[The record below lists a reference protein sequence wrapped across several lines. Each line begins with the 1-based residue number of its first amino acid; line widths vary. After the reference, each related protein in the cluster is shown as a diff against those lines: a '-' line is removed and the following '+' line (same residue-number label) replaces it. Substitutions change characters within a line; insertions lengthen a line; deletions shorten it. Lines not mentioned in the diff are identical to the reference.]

1 MKLREVHFHKAAING
16 DWEQLKALIEEGVPV
31 DCRPHFSSHLQFK
44 EHAKPN
50 LQQEEEEEEWRGGE
64 GWTWQQL
71 TALRICV
78 ALGNPKCVSVL
89 LDAGASIDE
98 PFFLGNDNK
107 KSTSVSF
114 ERSALLDGHGPPLPL
129 LHECALAGRPRCLA
143 ILLRYGAHVDIR
155 DCFGRSAL
163 HWASIGGKG
172 SDPIQELLPIVDQSL
187 EGSLDIDGEEEE
199 EHNAVK
205 CVQLLLRF
213 GALVDAQTGRGLTP
227 LHLAASSGQYAIA
240 KLLGKHSF
248 QLIVLLVSSVYLLYS

>member
-31 DCRPHFSSHLQFK
+31 DCRPHFSSQLQFK
-44 EHAKPN
+44 EHSKPQ

-78 ALGNPKCVSVL
+78 ALGKPKCVSVL
-89 LDAGASIDE
+89 LDAGASVDE
-98 PFFLGNDNK
+98 HCFLGNDNK
-107 KSTSVSF
+107 KFTSMSS
-114 ERSALLDGHGPPLPL
+114 ERPALLDGYGSPLPL

-143 ILLRYGAHVDIR
+143 ILLRYGAHVDVR

-172 SDPIQELLPIVDQSL
+172 SDLIQEPLPILDQSH
-187 EGSLDIDGEEEE
+187 EGSLVMDDEEEE

-205 CVQLLLRF
+205 CLQLLLRF
-213 GALVDAQTGRGLTP
+213 GALVDAQTGRGLTS
-227 LHLAASSGQYAIA
+227 LHLAARSGQHAIA
-240 KLLGKHSF
+240 KLLGKYSF
-248 QLIVLLVSSVYLLYS
+248 QLIVFLVSSVYLLYS